1 MTWTAHVLKT
11 IPRARIKTTDVLGV
25 ILGACIALAVS

>member
-25 ILGACIALAVS
+25 VIGTIIAMVVS